1 MPLTHSKIRLT
12 KAQREAL
19 ALYERR
25 LRSED
30 NFLGSVFVT
39 PTLQAEYEARTKA
52 AFDACVALGMTS
64 EHGL

>member
-1 MPLTHSKIRLT
+1 MTTKIRLT

-39 PTLQAEYEARTKA
+39 PKLQAEYEGRTKA
-52 AFDACVALGMTS
+52 AYEVCVSLGMGP